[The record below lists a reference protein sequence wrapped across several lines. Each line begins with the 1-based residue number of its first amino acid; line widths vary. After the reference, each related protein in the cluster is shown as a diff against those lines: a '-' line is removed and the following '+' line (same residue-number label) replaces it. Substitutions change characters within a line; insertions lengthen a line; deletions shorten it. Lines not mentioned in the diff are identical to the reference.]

1 MKFPKSMHAEG
12 FYDHIETADTVPATP
27 APAVGVKAGLKP
39 RAGARPLT
47 GSGSVLRE
55 AAATPAMPPA
65 EPLRTAMP
73 PTPRTPTGAAAHVAA
88 REPRARTM
96 PWVLGTGVGVVLVGL
111 AVVMAR
117 QLPRHEPAADSPTI
131 VGQVTP
137 SPEDAQLQSAPP
149 SAGPDMAASAVMP
162 AEPTE
167 PAQPAAT
174 STPSTTPANEPPVA
188 VAQAPAPKA
197 SPEPKAVAPQR
208 TEPAPVTRRLA
219 PAPEVVAQ
227 ATPPARLREP
237 ALQPVAPVAAQPAP
251 VAPAPV
257 VTTPAPVATPPQA
270 QPTLPPVAAAPAVPQ
285 TVTPAVPPAVA
296 PPATVPPEATPAV
309 PPVAQQT
316 PPATPDPEDTGITVK
331 VRMALAADAAL
342 AAVPIAVSTDHG
354 VVKLEGQAPDAQVR
368 ERATVVAASTTGVKG
383 VDNRLTLPP
392 VASLDRSTA
401 VQNGG

>member
-27 APAVGVKAGLKP
+27 APAVGVKSGLKP

-55 AAATPAMPPA
+55 AAAAPASVAA
-65 EPLRTAMP
+65 EPLRTAVP
-73 PTPRTPTGAAAHVAA
+73 PTPRTPTGSAAHVAA

-117 QLPRHEPAADSPTI
+117 QLPRHEPSVDSPTI

-149 SAGPDMAASAVMP
+149 SAGPEIAASAVTP

-167 PAQPAAT
+167 ATAPAAT

-188 VAQAPAPKA
+188 LAQVPAPKA
-197 SPEPKAVAPQR
+197 SPEPRAAAAPQR
-208 TEPAPVTRRLA
+208 SEPAPVTRRLA

-237 ALQPVAPVAAQPAP
+237 ALQPVAPVTTQAAPIAPA
-251 VAPAPV
+251 VTAPAPV
-257 VTTPAPVATPPQA
+257 VSPPQP
-270 QPTLPPVAAAPAVPQ
+270 QPTLPPMAAAPTVPQ
-285 TVTPAVPPAVA
+285 TVTPTVPPAVA

-316 PPATPDPEDTGITVK
+316 APATPDPEDSGITVK
-331 VRMALAADAAL
+331 VRMALAADASL

-392 VASLDRSTA
+392 VASLDRSTV

>member
-1 MKFPKSMHAEG
+1 MKFPKSMHADG
-12 FYDHIETADTVPATP
+12 FYDHIETADTAPATSVHP
-27 APAVGVKAGLKP
+27 VGVKAGLKP

-47 GSGSVLRE
+47 GSGSILRE
-55 AAATPAMPPA
+55 AAAAPAMAAA
-65 EPLRTAMP
+65 EPLRTAVP
-73 PTPRTPTGAAAHVAA
+73 PTPRTPTGAAAAA
-88 REPRARTM
+88 HEPRARTM
-96 PWVLGTGVGVVLVGL
+96 PWVLGTGVGVVLIGL
-111 AVVMAR
+111 AVVMVR

-149 SAGPDMAASAVMP
+149 SAGPDMAASAIMP
-162 AEPTE
+162 AEPVEPTE
-167 PAQPAAT
+167 PAPPAAT
-174 STPSTTPANEPPVA
+174 STPSTTPANVPPVS

-197 SPEPKAVAPQR
+197 SPEPQVVAPQR
-208 TEPAPVTRRLA
+208 NEPAPVTRRLA

-227 ATPPARLREP
+227 ATPPARAREP
-237 ALQPVAPVAAQPAP
+237 WLQPVAPVAAQPTP
-251 VAPAPV
+251 VAPA
-257 VTTPAPVATPPQA
+257 VTTPAPVVSPPQV
-270 QPTLPPVAAAPAVPQ
+270 QPTLPPVAAAPAMPQ

-296 PPATVPPEATPAV
+296 PPATVPPEATPTV

-316 PPATPDPEDTGITVK
+316 PPATPDPEDSGITVK

-342 AAVPIAVSTDHG
+342 SAVPIAVSTDHG

-392 VASLDRSTA
+392 VASLDRSA
-401 VQNGG
+401 VVQNGG